1 MKWDPQQYNRYS
13 DERSRPFG
21 DLLARVAPE
30 SPRRVVDLGCGT
42 GALTAQL
49 AQRWPSA
56 QVEGIDSSA
65 EMIGAAAAH
74 ASDRITFRVADV
86 AEWTP
91 CPEVDVLVSNATLQ
105 WVPGHRELL
114 SAWAAALPAGGWLAI
129 QVPGN
134 FGAPAH
140 VLMRELAESPRWAG
154 QLAGVLRHHDA
165 VAEPV
170 EYAQLL
176 HAAGLAA
183 DVWETTYLHVL
194 HGADPVLEWL
204 RGTGL
209 RPVLAALP
217 PEEGAEFAA
226 TLAEQLRVA
235 YPPGPDGTIYPFR
248 RIFAAGHRS

>member
-42 GALTAQL
+42 GALTALL
-49 AQRWPSA
+49 AQRWPTA

-65 EMIGAAAAH
+65 EMIDAAAAH
-74 ASDRITFRVADV
+74 AGDRLSFRVADV
-86 AEWTP
+86 AGWTP
-91 CPEVDVLVSNATLQ
+91 PADADVIVSNATLQ
-105 WVPGHRELL
+105 WVPGHLELL
-114 SAWAAALPAGGWLAI
+114 GAWAAALPPGGWLAV

-140 VLMRELAESPRWAG
+140 ALMRSLADSPRWSE

-165 VAEPV
+165 VAEPID
-170 EYAQLL
+170 YARLL
-176 HAAGLAA
+176 HAAGLTA

-194 HGADPVLEWL
+194 RGADPILEWL

-209 RPVLAALP
+209 RPVLAALS

-226 TLAEQLRVA
+226 SLAEQLRVA
-235 YPPGPDGTIYPFR
+235 YPPGPDGTVYPFR
-248 RIFAAGHRS
+248 RIFAVGHRS